1 MVKRLGLSCKLIA
14 VCALVSML
22 SGIASAQ
29 TIGLPTIETVGVGS
43 VVVPADRVI
52 VSIRVETEDVTAT
65 AAQEKTRAAIEEIR
79 EEIKALDIGEV
90 EFVLHGI
97 NVYQQR
103 ASVTRPTDTFR
114 TTSGLDVV
122 LRDDTHVGRIID
134 VALKHG
140 VASIQNVRYHSES
153 LADAAQKALELA
165 VRNAMAKAETITK
178 TTGSRIVMIRQVRD
192 ANIVQVINPTD
203 PALAQAGTLQQLQFG
218 LPVQRGEIGVQV
230 EITLLFEVTTSGQQ
244 GAAWEEW
251 EGFGF

>member
-1 MVKRLGLSCKLIA
+1 MVKRSRLWLKVMLI
-14 VCALVSML
+14 CAFVGML
-22 SGIASAQ
+22 SGIAAAQ

-43 VVVPADRVI
+43 VVIPADRVI
-52 VSIRVETEDVTAT
+52 VSIRIEVEDTTAT
-65 AAQEKTRAAIEEIR
+65 AAQEKTRAAIDEIR

-134 VALKHG
+134 LALKHG
-140 VASIQNVRYHSES
+140 AASIQNVRYHSES

-165 VRNAMAKAETITK
+165 VKNAMAKAETITK

-203 PALAQAGTLQQLQFG
+203 PALAQAGTLQHPQFG

-230 EITLLFEVTTSGQQ
+230 EITMLFEVTTAGQQ
-244 GAAWEEW
+244 SSTWDEW
-251 EGFGF
+251 EAIAF